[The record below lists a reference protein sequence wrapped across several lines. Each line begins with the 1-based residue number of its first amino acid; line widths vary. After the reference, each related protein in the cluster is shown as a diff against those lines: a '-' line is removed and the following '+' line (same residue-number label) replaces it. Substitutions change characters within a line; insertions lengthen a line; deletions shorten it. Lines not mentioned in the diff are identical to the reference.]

1 MQYFGLT
8 IDLADDP
15 ALIAQYKAYHANP
28 WPEVVAGSRK
38 IGVKRT
44 FIYRFGRHLFMFM
57 EVPDDFD
64 LERDMPKYMEHPTA
78 REWDELMRTFQETVP
93 GAPRGSTWV
102 PMKEIFSF
110 EAEQQG
116 VGDAA
121 LPGSV

>member
-1 MQYFGLT
+1 MKRIAQMVMLK
-8 IDLADDP
+8 DDP
-15 ALIAQYKAYHANP
+15 ETIKRYEEYHANP
-28 WPEVVAGSRK
+28 WPEVVAGSRR

-93 GAPRGSTWV
+93 GAPIGSTWV
-102 PMKEIFSF
+102 PLKEIFSF
-110 EAEQQG
+110 EAEEQG
-116 VGDAA
+116 E
-121 LPGSV
+121 GS